1 MPDIILFGATG
12 YTGRLTAAALG
23 RRGASFAVA
32 GRNPAALEELAA
44 ECGAVDVHV
53 ADAAD
58 SRTLVRALK
67 DSKVLL
73 TCVGP
78 FVEFGTAAVH
88 AALEAGVHYLD
99 STGEGKFIRHL
110 IEQDKAART
119 AGIAMIPAMG
129 FDEVPCDV
137 AVAHATQGLERPHV
151 VATYAVPTTPSAG
164 SLRSAIGI
172 MLSAGRRI
180 HAGAPE
186 DFFLADRKRVAPM
199 PPPLGPKTSISAP
212 LAMGD
217 VAPLL
222 GSLEA
227 FETYVTIGPVQERL
241 ARVAR
246 APLGAFIHSTPG
258 RKLLSAAAARF
269 PEGPDERA
277 RNKWWTVL
285 VEARSGRRW
294 RNVALQGKDVYGLT
308 AETLSAG
315 ALAMADPRYASSG
328 VLSPVQGFGV
338 DLLEKELRRFGVSIT
353 SFGDT

>member
-1 MPDIILFGATG
+1 
-12 YTGRLTAAALG
+12 
-23 RRGASFAVA
+23 V
-32 GRNPAALEELAA
+32 AA
-44 ECGAVDVHV
+44 ECGALDVHV
-53 ADAAD
+53 ADASD
-58 SRTLVRALK
+58 SRMLVRALK
-67 DSKVLL
+67 DCKVLL

-78 FVEFGTAAVH
+78 FVEFGTAAVR

-110 IEQDKAART
+110 VEQDTAARA
-119 AGIAMIPAMG
+119 AGIAMVPAMG

-137 AVAHATQGLERPHV
+137 AVAQATESLERANV

-180 HAGAPE
+180 HAGAPQ
-186 DFFLADRKRVAPM
+186 DFFLADRRRVAPM
-199 PPPLGPKTSISAP
+199 PPPLGPKPSISAP

-217 VAPLL
+217 VASLL
-222 GSLEA
+222 GGLES

-241 ARVAR
+241 ARAAR
-246 APLGAFIHSTPG
+246 APAAAFVHSAPG
-258 RKLLSAAAARF
+258 KKLLAAAAARF

-285 VEARSGRRW
+285 VEAHSGRRW

-308 AETLSAG
+308 AETLTAG
-315 ALAMADPRYASSG
+315 AIAMADPQYGCSG
-328 VLSPVQGFGV
+328 VLSPVQGFGT
-338 DLLEKELRRFGVSIT
+338 DLLEKELRSFGVSIT